1 MTDPLTISRWG
12 PRLARLYSEDVRKL
26 EAKHAGQLSPG
37 SSTWEQAVEALFHRM
52 SDAGPVKGSK
62 LVGKALDYLRNIDP
76 NERAHFVMADWCGS
90 RTALMMLASFSYGP
104 HPDRRVKEEG
114 LNIELHIIQCSRSK
128 PRCAAGIPVAYISR
142 HALNRLYERGHDIC
156 ENIHAVSIFAAI
168 GGLGYLSRWSE
179 QHVDGGMSL
188 LLAGLLVVG
197 AVHRC
202 DKTASSGRV
211 FEETFYDVRTVLPA
225 EEAGPSMRAQLA
237 QGRVA
242 AEVVEEW
249 LRDTSDDL
257 DEKELA
263 ARIPYLTRRAD
274 HYPLK
279 ATAVRKAAGEGDR

>member
-1 MTDPLTISRWG
+1 MTDPLTIPRWG

-26 EAKHAGQLSPG
+26 EARHAAGLSPG
-37 SSTWEQAVEALFHRM
+37 TSTWEQAIEALYKEM
-52 SDAGPVKGSK
+52 TDAGPVKGAR
-62 LVGKALDYLRNIDP
+62 LIGKAIDYLHSIDHD
-76 NERAHFVMADWCGS
+76 ERAHFMLAGWCGS
-90 RTALMMLASFSYGP
+90 RTALMTLATFSCGP

-114 LNIELHIIQCSRSK
+114 LSIELHIIQCSRSK
-128 PRCAAGIPVAYISR
+128 PRCATGIPVAYISR
-142 HALNRLYERGHDIC
+142 HALNRLYERGHDIR
-156 ENIHAVSIFAAI
+156 ENSHAVSIFAFI
-168 GGLGYLSRWSE
+168 GALGYLSRWSE

-225 EEAGPSMRAQLA
+225 DEAGPSIQAQLA
-237 QGRVA
+237 QGRA
-242 AEVVEEW
+242 ATAVVEEW
-249 LRDTSDDL
+249 LRGTSDDL

-263 ARIPYLTRRAD
+263 TRIPSLPRRAD

-279 ATAVRKAAGEGDR
+279 ATAERKQEEMK